1 MKRGLMLFLPL
12 LLVAVTGCPR
22 QTASKENGPAELKRF
37 ASASELK
44 QYLTNQYQQ
53 ANRRGG
59 LLDGLFG
66 GGAAAPTTA
75 GNSAEGATGGKDYS
89 GTNVQEEG
97 VDESDVIKTDGTY
110 LYVLANQK
118 LEIIQ
123 AVPAAD
129 MKAVG
134 HLDLDLPGSELY
146 LGTGKAI
153 VLGQPSY
160 YMYGMGVPMM
170 GGMGVAVSGSA
181 STGTAASVPPATGSA
196 GGSPGSDPNPGNT
209 GTASG
214 TERPWLNNGMSF
226 DVYVVDVSD
235 PAAPSQAKKYSFE
248 GQLITSRM
256 IGTKL
261 YLVSYTWPT
270 IADPVSV
277 AGAAVEDILPKYRVM
292 TGSEE
297 SVQPLVAVA
306 DVYHPVN
313 PDGYSMINVTTIET
327 ANLEAAPVS
336 TGIMAGYGVIYASTA
351 ALYVSSPNYD
361 MQGYARES
369 TDIHKFSLTGDS
381 AQYTASGRI
390 IGHLLN
396 QFSMGEKDG
405 FLRVA
410 TTESQ
415 IMPMGIGMLVG
426 APGAIFSA
434 PVQASE
440 NHVFVLEQ
448 ASDKL
453 EIAGQIDGI
462 AKGEQLYAAR
472 FVGDRGFL
480 VTFQRIDPLF
490 TVDLADPHNPK
501 IVGELKVPGYSEYIH
516 MLDENHLL
524 TIGKDAQQ
532 ENGFAWYLG
541 LKLSIFDVTD
551 LANPTLL
558 QDKTIGA
565 RGTDSEALYNHKAFT
580 YHNGLLAFPVDLYEG
595 DTTPPS
601 YGNYTFGGLMVY
613 RVSLDKGFEELGRIS
628 TVGQIE
634 PYYWNYNQW
643 TRGIFIGDSV
653 YAACDHDIKA
663 AAVADMSKL
672 QSTVD
677 LP

>member
-1 MKRGLMLFLPL
+1 MKRGLMLLLPL
-12 LLVAVTGCPR
+12 LVVAVTGCPR

-44 QYLTNQYQQ
+44 QYLTDQYQQ
-53 ANRRGG
+53 TNRRGG
-59 LLDGLFG
+59 FLDGLFG
-66 GGAAAPTTA
+66 GGTAVPTA
-75 GNSAEGATGGKDYS
+75 SNGAEDATGSKDYS

-118 LEIIQ
+118 LDIIQ

-153 VLGQPSY
+153 ILGQPSY

-170 GGMGVAVSGSA
+170 GGMGVVANDTV
-181 STGTAASVPPATGSA
+181 STGKAASVPPTTGSG
-196 GGSPGSDPNPGNT
+196 GGSVGSDPNPGNT
-209 GTASG
+209 GTGSG
-214 TERPWLNNGMSF
+214 TERPWLDNAMSF
-226 DVYVVDVSD
+226 DVYVVDVSN
-235 PAAPSQAKKYSFE
+235 PATPSQAKKYSFE

-277 AGAAVEDILPKYRVM
+277 AGAAVEDILPKYRV
-292 TGSEE
+292 TAGSEE

-327 ANLEAAPVS
+327 ADLEATPVS
-336 TGIMAGYGVIYASTA
+336 TGIMAGYGVIYASTE

-390 IGHLLN
+390 LGHLLN

-415 IMPMGIGMLVG
+415 IMPMSIGVMIGM
-426 APGAIFSA
+426 PGA
-434 PVQASE
+434 VASVSIPATE

-453 EIAGQIDGI
+453 EIAGQINGI

-516 MLDENHLL
+516 MLDDNHLL
-524 TIGKDAQQ
+524 TIGKDAQ
-532 ENGFAWYLG
+532 EGDGFAWYMG

-558 QDKTIGA
+558 QDKTIGV
-565 RGTDSEALYNHKAFT
+565 RGSDSEALYNHKAFT

-601 YGNYTFGGLMVY
+601 YGSYTFGGLMVY

-634 PYYWNYNQW
+634 PYYWSYNQW

-663 AAVADMSKL
+663 AAVTDMSTL
-672 QSTVD
+672 ESTVD